1 MKKLILSI
9 FIFIGYLSSNAQI
22 SDMLNS
28 DLYHGRV
35 KLVSEFMQRFNG
47 EEKNPYIDPNSTD
60 IDKINLCQLFD
71 IEFIL
76 KNRQA
81 VEPKV
86 FQFIDSV
93 LNNNVKLHYSD
104 ADWFAKVKCVGSF
117 KGQEVTFSMYLTVE
131 PRGKD
136 MYKWVGCS
144 VLCSKINSHY

>member
-76 KNRQA
+76 KNRQDR
-81 VEPKV
+81 K
-86 FQFIDSV
+86 SV
-93 LNNNVKLHYSD
+93 V
-104 ADWFAKVKCVGSF
+104 
-117 KGQEVTFSMYLTVE
+117 
-131 PRGKD
+131 
-136 MYKWVGCS
+136 
-144 VLCSKINSHY
+144 